1 MKNLAIET
9 EHKPDDRAGQ
19 HLDDFQKLLVSTKV
33 SDRQGR
39 SIELRE
45 ALPMAGEMLL
55 ESARRGVIILLGNGG
70 SAAITTH
77 MQADLFLRL
86 GARAVSFGDTP
97 CLTALAND
105 YGYREAYQRLV
116 EVWAD
121 GNSLMVGVSS
131 SGQSHNI
138 LNGVRM
144 AKSKGSVALTF
155 SGFSPQNPL
164 RTLGDLNFYVA
175 SQHYGLVEGVH
186 GVLSHTIIDLVT
198 T

>member
-1 MKNLAIET
+1 MKNLAKKAD
-9 EHKPDDRAGQ
+9 HKSDNRARQ
-19 HLDDFQKLLVSTKV
+19 HLDDFQKLLLSTQV
-33 SDRQGR
+33 TDHQGR

-45 ALPMAGEMLL
+45 ALSMAGEIIL
-55 ESARRGVIILLGNGG
+55 EAARRGVIILLGNGG

-105 YGYREAYQRLV
+105 FGYPEAYQRLV

-121 GNSLMVGVSS
+121 GNSLTVGISS
-131 SGQSHNI
+131 SGQSQNI
-138 LNGVRM
+138 LGGVGM

-164 RTLGDLNFYVA
+164 RSLGDLNFYVA

-198 T
+198 S